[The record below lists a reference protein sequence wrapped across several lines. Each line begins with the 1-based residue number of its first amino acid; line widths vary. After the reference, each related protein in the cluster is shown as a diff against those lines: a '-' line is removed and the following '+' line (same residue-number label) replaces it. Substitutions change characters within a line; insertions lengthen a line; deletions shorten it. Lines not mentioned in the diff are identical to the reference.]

1 MLQPQ
6 IEGALNGK
14 IIDGKVISAWLRGR
28 VRTRVAELREK
39 GVTLTLAVLRVG
51 DDPASALYVN
61 GKIKACAE
69 VGMES
74 RHTHLPAATSEEDV
88 LAAVRALNDDPAV
101 DAILVQ
107 LPLPKHVN
115 AKRVMDEMNPL
126 KDADGFHPENLGRL
140 VYGSGHLEPCTPLG
154 VMVMLA
160 AIGTKIEGANAL
172 VVGRSVIVGQ
182 PVSGLLLRANATV
195 TTAHSRT
202 RDLPK
207 LVSEADIVVAA
218 TGARHLIKG
227 EWVRPGS
234 VVIDVGQVRGDDGK
248 LAGDVEYDAAFER
261 AGAITPVP
269 GGVGPMTIA
278 CLLWN
283 TVVAALRVREGEES
297 AMAFHRTL
305 TKFDV

>member
-1 MLQPQ
+1 MLEAKIP
-6 IEGALNGK
+6 GALNGK
-14 IIDGKVISAWLRGR
+14 NIDGKVISAWLRGR
-28 VRTRVAELREK
+28 VRTKVDELREK
-39 GVTLTLAVLRVG
+39 GVSLTLVVLRVG

-61 GKIKACAE
+61 GKIKACAD
-69 VGMES
+69 VGITS
-74 RHTHLPAATSEEDV
+74 RHVHMPGSSTEAEI
-88 LAAVRALNDDPAV
+88 LAQLQILNDDPAV

-107 LPLPKHVN
+107 LPLPAGVN
-115 AKRVMDEMNPL
+115 PIHIMDAMNPL

-140 VYGSGHLEPCTPLG
+140 VYGVGHLEPCTPLG

-160 AIGTKIEGANAL
+160 AIGVKLEGASAL

-182 PVSGLLLRANATV
+182 PVSDLLLRANATV

-202 RDLPK
+202 RDLAER
-207 LVSEADIVVAA
+207 VAQADVVVAA

-227 EWVRPGS
+227 AWIRPGS
-234 VVIDVGQVRGDDGK
+234 VVIDVGQVRGADGS
-248 LAGDVEYDAAFER
+248 LAGDVEYEAALER

-283 TVVAALRVREGEES
+283 TVAAAIYVREGAE
-297 AMAFHRTL
+297 AARAFNRSL
-305 TKFDV
+305 FEF